1 LYKTLN
7 FVEARRLF
15 FLRCFLISQSFK
27 ERFRSLRLLD
37 KRHKDKR
44 LFYFI
49 LPATRLFW
57 EGKGNQLFFLTMTF

>member
-27 ERFRSLRLLD
+27 ERLRTSRLF
-37 KRHKDKR
+37 DKR
-44 LFYFI
+44 LQDFKLFI
-49 LPATRLFW
+49 SFIPATRLFW